1 MEKII
6 SFAFFIT
13 YFAVSIFW
21 RLPTFSIEILSQ
33 VIFWSLNSVVL
44 SYVILGWRGRCL
56 RNKISFLKWTNTA
69 LLNYQTIRM
78 PMKNLTRKMMTI
90 ISQLATRMNKFCKR
104 NKEIYLLMCFHV
116 GIGRPK
122 WSSVTTIMA
131 LRVIFGVLA
140 VPWQRVSTILTSTSQ
155 RRHVFS
161 SEVTRAGH
169 CPPSINKSKKT
180 HRSWK

>member
-1 MEKII
+1 M
-6 SFAFFIT
+6 
-13 YFAVSIFW
+13 
-21 RLPTFSIEILSQ
+21 
-33 VIFWSLNSVVL
+33 
-44 SYVILGWRGRCL
+44 ILGWRDRCL

-78 PMKNLTRKMMTI
+78 PMKNLKRKMMTI
-90 ISQLATRMNKFCKR
+90 ISQLATRMNKYWKR
-104 NKEIYLLMCFHV
+104 NKEIYLLMSFHV

-122 WSSVTTIMA
+122 WSLVTIIMA

-140 VPWQRVSTILTSTSQ
+140 VHWQRVSTIPMSTSK
-155 RRHVFS
+155 RRRVCS